1 MMFGQT
7 FRAVEDR
14 AVSDAV
20 LDAWLSGTL
29 REAYA
34 HVEEE
39 PVPDS
44 LLLLLRPAADQ
55 EH

>member
-1 MMFGQT
+1 MMLGET
-7 FRAVEDR
+7 YRAVEDR
-14 AVSDAV
+14 AISDVV

-39 PVPDS
+39 PLPDS
-44 LLLLLRPAADQ
+44 LLRLLRPIVEQ
-55 EH
+55 QH